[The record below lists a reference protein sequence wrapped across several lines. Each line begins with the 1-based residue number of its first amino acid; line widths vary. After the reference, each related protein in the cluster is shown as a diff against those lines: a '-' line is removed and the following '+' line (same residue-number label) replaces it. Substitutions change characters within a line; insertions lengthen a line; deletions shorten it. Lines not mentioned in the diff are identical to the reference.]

1 MLSAQG
7 TKQTSVSWAVLYN
20 LCWAQCSARTFPLMF
35 HLGLL
40 KYTVLKDTPGQTSD
54 GEVEAEPM
62 LSFFLKKIF
71 QCFSCIMYEPLISLV
86 IMM

>member
-35 HLGLL
+35 HLSLH

-62 LSFFLKKIF
+62 LSFFLN
-71 QCFSCIMYEPLISLV
+71 FSSAFLVLCLSPSSALWSL
-86 IMM
+86 M